1 MRLLSG
7 KAMILPDTA
16 KLANTHHQ
24 NPEANPEIRGIS
36 SLSMTPVLWQRIEH
50 PPIEQSIDPESE
62 ISPQATFR
70 AHDAD

>member
-24 NPEANPEIRGIS
+24 NPEANPEIQGIPS
-36 SLSMTPVLWQRIEH
+36 ISMTP
-50 PPIEQSIDPESE
+50 
-62 ISPQATFR
+62 A
-70 AHDAD
+70 